1 MENKLIK
8 IKSASAKQWMVVYTR
23 SRFEKKIDKSLR
35 EQNIMSFCPVVRS
48 KNKWADRIKTVE
60 TPLFASYLFVNVS
73 QHEFQKVKSTT
84 GVLTFVSHCQKP
96 VTVSEQEIERIRK
109 FTEAYTDVEVVHL
122 SNLNVGDRVKIKEG
136 SLLNME
142 GVVSRVMG
150 KLVLMTI
157 ESLDCALVVKV
168 GLEQLALNEA
178 S

>member
-1 MENKLIK
+1 VENKLLK
-8 IKSASAKQWMVVYTR
+8 IKSTSAKQWMVVYTR
-23 SRFEKKIDKSLR
+23 SRFEKKIDKNLR
-35 EQNIMSFCPVVRS
+35 DQNIMSFCPVMRS

-60 TPLFASYLFVNVS
+60 TPLFASYLFVNVN
-73 QHEFQKVKSTT
+73 QYEFQKVKSTT
-84 GVLTFVSHCQKP
+84 GVLSFVSHCQKP

-109 FTEAYTDVEVVHL
+109 ITEAYADVEVVQL
-122 SNLNVGDRVKIKEG
+122 SHLNVGDRVKIKEG
-136 SLLNME
+136 SLLNVE

-157 ESLDCALVVKV
+157 ESMDCALVVKV